1 MTVRDR
7 VIIIISKHDKYVCF
21 AILELYSS
29 KLPPVAFVPTFCLIS
44 ATAITFDWNQNRE
57 VRLKVY
63 SSKKLGAFK
72 LYIKGLSRGQYDRI
86 LSSLKRLFFSL
97 SCITWGTFRS
107 DNGDAN
113 ETVTE
118 KLTSASF
125 QTSFTN
131 NRKIQKSLSHIPSRS
146 QENFQNIGRVISH
159 RLRVSALLKFYSWFI
174 FFSLLRDLV
183 MHDNEF
189 YFEKKKERRFK
200 KPRINLNH

>member
-7 VIIIISKHDKYVCF
+7 VIIIISRHDKYVFF

-29 KLPPVAFVPTFCLIS
+29 KLPPVAFVQIFCRIS
-44 ATAITFDWNQNRE
+44 TTAITFDWNQNRE
-57 VRLKVY
+57 VRLQVY

-146 QENFQNIGRVISH
+146 QENSKKIGRVIS
-159 RLRVSALLKFYSWFI
+159 RCRQVSALVQFYSWFI
-174 FFSLLRDLV
+174 FFFLC
-183 MHDNEF
+183 
-189 YFEKKKERRFK
+189 YG
-200 KPRINLNH
+200 IW